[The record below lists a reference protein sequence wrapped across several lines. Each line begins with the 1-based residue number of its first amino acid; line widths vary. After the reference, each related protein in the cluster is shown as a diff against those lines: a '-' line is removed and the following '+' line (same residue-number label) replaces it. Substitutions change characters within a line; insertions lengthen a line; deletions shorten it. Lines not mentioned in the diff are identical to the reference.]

1 MARIKRGV
9 HGLKHR
15 RKVMKLVKGFRA
27 ARRRNY
33 RVANEALLKSLAY
46 AFRDRRVRKRDFR
59 SLWISRI
66 NAAVR
71 REGLSYSGLH
81 ARAEEVGRHPQS
93 QGARRPGHL
102 RPKAFGTLLDLAK
115 QADAKSRLAT
125 SSLAAARA
133 QKVYNLLRYEE
144 DRPFCDGSLCRFSS
158 CSDRR
163 RRAPRDA
170 PSPCR
175 RRWLAGST
183 GSAFDVAPPS
193 AAPPVS
199 PIGIVGGRPVGLRS
213 GLRLCHAL
221 AAPRR

>member
-71 REGLSYSGLH
+71 REGLSYSVFMNGLKK
-81 ARAEEVGRHPQS
+81 AGVTLNRKALSELAIS
-93 QGARRPGHL
+93 DS
-102 RPKAFGTLLDLAK
+102 KAFGTLMNMAK
-115 QADAKSRLAT
+115 QA
-125 SSLAAARA
+125 
-133 QKVYNLLRYEE
+133 
-144 DRPFCDGSLCRFSS
+144 
-158 CSDRR
+158 
-163 RRAPRDA
+163 
-170 PSPCR
+170 
-175 RRWLAGST
+175 
-183 GSAFDVAPPS
+183 
-193 AAPPVS
+193 
-199 PIGIVGGRPVGLRS
+199 VGK
-213 GLRLCHAL
+213 
-221 AAPRR
+221 